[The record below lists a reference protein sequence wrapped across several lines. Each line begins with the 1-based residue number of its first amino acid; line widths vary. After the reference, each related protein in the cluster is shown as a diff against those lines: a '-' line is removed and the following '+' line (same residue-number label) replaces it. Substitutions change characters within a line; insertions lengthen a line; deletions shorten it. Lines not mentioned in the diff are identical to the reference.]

1 MSAIPVTNEAPP
13 PHPGYYGKVPV
24 KGDFVA
30 RHLPRAFVEPW
41 DGWLRAALSCSREQL
56 GEEWLASYLVS
67 PVWRFV
73 LSAGLCGDWT
83 VAGVLMPSVDRVG
96 RYYPL
101 VLAALLRGCANPA
114 DLAAAAGSWY
124 ARAEALARS
133 SLEAE
138 FDLAAFDKLVAQL
151 GLPANASTED
161 AADFVPD
168 GAVGPEGGLRLGLA
182 GGGDLV
188 TAYASIVHRILLSTF
203 SRYSLWWT
211 AGSERVEPSLLISG
225 GLPRAERF
233 AAFLDGRWEKW
244 SWTICAGI
252 GASRLMTW
260 A

>member
-1 MSAIPVTNEAPP
+1 MSAVPVTNEAPP

-30 RHLPRAFVEPW
+30 RYLPRAFVEPW

-73 LSAGLCGDWT
+73 LSAGLCGDWA

-101 VLAALLRGCANPA
+101 VLAALLEGCANPA
-114 DLAAAAGSWY
+114 DLAATAGTWY
-124 ARAEALARS
+124 GRAEALART
-133 SLEAE
+133 SLEGE
-138 FDLAAFDKLVAQL
+138 FDLAAFDQLVAQL
-151 GLPANASTED
+151 GLPAHASTEGTG
-161 AADFVPD
+161 DFVPD
-168 GAVGPEGGLRLGLA
+168 GVADPEGGLRLGLTSGA
-182 GGGDLV
+182 EPV
-188 TAYASIVHRILLSTF
+188 AAYARIVHRLFLSTF

-211 AGSERVEPSLLISG
+211 AGSERIEPSVLISG

-233 AAFLDGRWEKW
+233 AALIDGQWEKW
-244 SWTICAGI
+244 SWTIGAGI
-252 GASRLMTW
+252 NASRPMTQ